1 MKRLKGYYQYN
12 QEDCGA
18 ACLATILNY
27 YGRKASIS
35 ILKNKML
42 YDRNGASV
50 LSIIE
55 TAKKYGMESE
65 AYEGTLDELKKE
77 IGEGNFQLP
86 LILHIEKKEIGGHYV
101 VLKKIKNGKIK
112 IFDPKD
118 GHISLSENNFLECWT
133 GILICFQETNKDEY
147 RSETPSFSN
156 NYKYIFLLMENKNIL
171 GVAILLSM
179 AMSIISILGAWA
191 YKIIIDDFII
201 GDLNNNNFVE
211 LPVQYGL
218 FFLILLCFYCFQSL
232 ISGIRDVVICNLTK
246 KLSNRLAK
254 SFFSHILNISE
265 KDIFYFETGDITA
278 RYQSIVQV
286 QRSMLNIIFTVS
298 TELVGIIIGTIVLL
312 KLSSQLFWFV
322 IAMLVIYILIFI
334 LGLPFLKRNRKKYY
348 SSYSESMTELNQI
361 ISGRSVIVM
370 QNKVSWFFNK
380 ALKKVEDSNKS
391 LFNLGCTEALITAG
405 VILIESLGGL
415 AILWK
420 GTSMVIAGELSLG
433 SLIVF
438 QSMLNFFIVPVQK
451 LVLVQDELQN
461 LNILL
466 QRLNDLFVIK
476 LENIEM
482 QPVSNKNINY
492 DIKLIHVDF
501 SYQYSKNI
509 FHNLCLNIPM
519 GSKIGLIG
527 KSGSGKTTLLKII
540 ASLYKPQSGKVCIDD
555 IDYEKILLS
564 TVRSKIAY
572 VPQEPFVFQG
582 SIIDNL
588 LMGEY
593 LTKEK
598 TAIVK
603 EISIIFG
610 LHNFDV
616 GHNNDLDFLVQEN
629 GNNLSGGQKQKIGL
643 ARALIKKP
651 QIILLDEA
659 LSNIDKESREEIFEY
674 LYSNDNLTIVSISHD
689 DSVYKYSDF
698 LWELND
704 DTINVINNNNKGGK

>member
-42 YDRNGASV
+42 YDKNGASV

-55 TAKKYGMESE
+55 TVKKYGIESE

-405 VILIESLGGL
+405 VILTESLGGL

>member
-1 MKRLKGYYQYN
+1 M
-12 QEDCGA
+12 
-18 ACLATILNY
+18 
-27 YGRKASIS
+27 
-35 ILKNKML
+35 
-42 YDRNGASV
+42 
-50 LSIIE
+50 
-55 TAKKYGMESE
+55 
-65 AYEGTLDELKKE
+65 
-77 IGEGNFQLP
+77 
-86 LILHIEKKEIGGHYV
+86 
-101 VLKKIKNGKIK
+101 
-112 IFDPKD
+112 
-118 GHISLSENNFLECWT
+118 
-133 GILICFQETNKDEY
+133 
-147 RSETPSFSN
+147 
-156 NYKYIFLLMENKNIL
+156 
-171 GVAILLSM
+171 
-179 AMSIISILGAWA
+179 
-191 YKIIIDDFII
+191 
-201 GDLNNNNFVE
+201 
-211 LPVQYGL
+211 
-218 FFLILLCFYCFQSL
+218 
-232 ISGIRDVVICNLTK
+232 
-246 KLSNRLAK
+246 
-254 SFFSHILNISE
+254 
-265 KDIFYFETGDITA
+265 
-278 RYQSIVQV
+278 
-286 QRSMLNIIFTVS
+286 
-298 TELVGIIIGTIVLL
+298 
-312 KLSSQLFWFV
+312 FWFV
-322 IAMLVIYILIFI
+322 IDMLVIYILIFI

-593 LTKEK
+593 LTKDK

-659 LSNIDKESREEIFEY
+659 LSNIDK
-674 LYSNDNLTIVSISHD
+674 
-689 DSVYKYSDF
+689 
-698 LWELND
+698 
-704 DTINVINNNNKGGK
+704 

>member
-42 YDRNGASV
+42 YDKNGASV

-55 TAKKYGMESE
+55 TAKKYGIESE
-65 AYEGTLDELKKE
+65 ACEGTLDELKKE

-405 VILIESLGGL
+405 VILTESLGGL